1 MGIETQCEPGT
12 TPGYNGCTCSCH
24 RMAGVAHCVPCCYP
38 SNEDLKAAMDKAK
51 QTCDELDEARKVT
64 WQQLHEPFTI

>member
-1 MGIETQCEPGT
+1 
-12 TPGYNGCTCSCH
+12 
-24 RMAGVAHCVPCCYP
+24 MAGVAHCVPCCYP